1 MNPKMVE
8 SKFKSTKDGK
18 CVESANGMISTAFP
32 NATDV
37 GVEILKKGGNAV
49 DAAVA
54 AALALGVCEPQASGL
69 GGQTMML
76 IFTGKKVKAIDG
88 SSRAPSLAHSKA
100 VYKGD
105 RSIGYRA
112 TTVPSTPATLWYIHD
127 RYGRLEWGEIVGPAI
142 RIAEKGYR
150 ITELQNRLQRRELK
164 EFKKVESKSG
174 VKYFLKEGKPYKVGD
189 IFKQPE
195 LASLLR
201 RLAEKGVEEFYQG
214 KVAKQID
221 ADMRENGGLLRYDDL
236 SLIPWPIE
244 RRPLKRKFR
253 GMTVYTMPP
262 PGAGRT
268 LLFTLL
274 MIEAVPPEIFLKDK
288 NKQCY
293 LLAEVF
299 RRAFLEREDRP
310 FDPNFYPQLSE
321 KQMLNKKYAKQ
332 SILDIL
338 EKVDKTLLPIIATD
352 DELRGETTHLSVIDN
367 EGMAVSLTQSIE
379 KVFGSKAAAEGLGFL
394 YNNYLMDFEY
404 NMISHPFYLRPN
416 AVPWAT
422 VAPSL
427 IFNKENLW
435 MALGSPGS
443 ERVFSTIAQFLIN
456 IIDKNMSIDEAI
468 YAPRMHCSLGGLVS
482 LEAERFP
489 NFVMGFLRDKGY
501 RIDKRE
507 PYAFYLGAIHAV
519 LKKHDGSGFQG
530 VSEVRRDGT
539 VGGY

>member
-1 MNPKMVE
+1 MNIKRVE
-8 SKFKSTKDGK
+8 SKFKPTKDGK
-18 CVESANGMISTAFP
+18 CAESANGMISTAFP
-32 NATDV
+32 NATDA
-37 GVEILKKGGNAV
+37 GIEILKKGGNAV
-49 DAAVA
+49 DAACTSA
-54 AALALGVCEPQASGL
+54 IALGVCEPQASGL

-100 VYKGD
+100 IYKGD

-112 TTVPSTPATLWYIHD
+112 TTVPSTPATLWYVHN
-127 RYGRLEWGEIVGPAI
+127 RYGRLRWSEILDPAI

-150 ITELQNRLQRRELK
+150 ITELQRRLQKRELK
-164 EFKKVESKSG
+164 EFKKIESKIG
-174 VKYFLKEGKPYKVGD
+174 AKYFLKDGKPFRVGD

-201 RLAEKGVEEFYQG
+201 RLAEKGIKEFYQG

-221 ADMRENGGLLRYDDL
+221 SDMRENGGLLRYDDL
-236 SLIPWPIE
+236 SLIPWPIV
-244 RRPLKRKFR
+244 RRPLKREFR
-253 GMTVYTMPP
+253 GLTIHTMPP

-274 MIEAVPPEIFLKDK
+274 MLDELPPKIFIKDK

-293 LLAEVF
+293 LLAKVF
-299 RRAFLEREDRP
+299 RKAFLEREDRP
-310 FDPNFYPQLSE
+310 FDPNFYPQLSD
-321 KQMLNKKYAKQ
+321 KQMLNKKYARQ
-332 SILDIL
+332 CISDIL
-338 EKVDKTLLPIIATD
+338 AKVDKTILPTLVTD
-352 DELRGETTHLSVIDN
+352 DELRGETTHLSVIDS

-379 KVFGSKAAAEGLGFL
+379 KVYGSKAAAEGLGFL

-404 NMISHPFYLRPN
+404 NMVSHPFYLRPN

-427 IFNKENLW
+427 IFNEEKLW
-435 MALGSPGS
+435 MAVGSPGS
-443 ERVFSTIAQFLIN
+443 ERIFSTIAQFLIN
-456 IIDKNMSIDEAI
+456 IIDKNMSMDKAMLE
-468 YAPRMHCSLGGLVS
+468 PRMHCSLGGLVS

-489 NFVMGFLRDKGY
+489 SSLIGFLGDKGY
-501 RIDKRE
+501 RIDERE
-507 PYAFYLGAIHAV
+507 PYSYYHGAIHAI

-530 VSEVRRDGT
+530 VAEIRRDGT
-539 VGGY
+539 AGGY